1 MISWFMR
8 LSPTSGSALTVW
20 SLLGILSLPL
30 SPLPHL
36 CSLSLSKEINKL
48 KKKGEDLRMGIW
60 VRWVRMQEGETI
72 MVRNSPVR

>member
-1 MISWFMR
+1 MVHEIEPHIR
-8 LSPTSGSALTVW
+8 LCAHSVEPTWDSLSA
-20 SLLGILSLPL
+20 PL
-30 SPLPHL
+30 SPPPLVF
-36 CSLSLSKEINKL
+36 SLSQKKINQL